1 MNQFLFICHHQ
12 SSWYTAKATCVA
24 LGGYLAGN
32 YQPNKDVLGRGYA
45 LTAISETSETTE
57 TSETLCK

>member
-24 LGGYLAGN
+24 LGGYLAGDH
-32 YQPNKDVLGRGYA
+32 QLNKDVLGRGYA
-45 LTAISETSETTE
+45 LTVMSENS
-57 TSETLCK
+57 